1 MWHSERGQGDD
12 DEKRLEH
19 AIDLYRNLPGAELGI
34 VPGTSHRLLVEKPD
48 LCNQII
54 IDFLTTDPVPTYPP
68 IRRAAAKAGPDC
80 HCRFVGSEHG

>member
-12 DEKRLEH
+12 DEMRLEH

-34 VPGTSHRLLVEKPD
+34 VPGTSHRLLVENPD

-68 IRRAAAKAGPDC
+68 IRRAAA
-80 HCRFVGSEHG
+80 S